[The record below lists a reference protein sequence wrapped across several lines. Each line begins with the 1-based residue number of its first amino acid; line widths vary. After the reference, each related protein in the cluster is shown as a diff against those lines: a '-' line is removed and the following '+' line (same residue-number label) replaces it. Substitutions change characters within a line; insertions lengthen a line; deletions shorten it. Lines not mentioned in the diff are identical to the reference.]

1 MFRIITNEFLS
12 NCSNLS
18 RKISRLN
25 RKNDFNIRNDN
36 IYNTIYWIF
45 ICIKFVIRY
54 KRYANDTI
62 EIQK

>member
-36 IYNTIYWIF
+36 THNTIYCGFIF
-45 ICIKFVIRY
+45 INSVIRY
-54 KRYANDTI
+54 KRYANDII